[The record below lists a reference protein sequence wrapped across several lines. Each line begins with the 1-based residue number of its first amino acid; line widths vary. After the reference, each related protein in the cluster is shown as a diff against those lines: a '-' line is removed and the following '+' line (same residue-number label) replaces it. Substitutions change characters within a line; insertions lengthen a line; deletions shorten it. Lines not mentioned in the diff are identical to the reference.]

1 MIRRALKLLPHTEW
15 GNRLYWRLSF
25 RKRQGRWPNVKNPER
40 FTDHLYR
47 IKTDGRMLDPLY
59 QYVTDKEYAK
69 DYIAGVLGPG
79 HTPDT
84 YAVLRSDAD
93 VDGLTLNRA
102 PCVIKPTHASGQ
114 VLIHTDAAAPI
125 DRDLLKSWLR
135 LDYYPAAR
143 ELNYRL
149 LTPKVIVEEFFSDG
163 SGAVPKDYKVYCVAG
178 RPAMILVTSGRAHE
192 IGQSYYDT
200 DWQRLAFTWK
210 RPAGPDEHPPPLLA
224 EMLNIAARLSE
235 PFPFVR
241 VDLYG
246 SETTIRVGELT
257 FCPNAG
263 LGEITPDSADL
274 ELGQLFEM

>member
-93 VDGLTLNRA
+93 VDGLTLDRA

-149 LTPKVIVEEFFSDG
+149 LTPKVIVEEFFSED
-163 SGAVPKDYKVYCVAG
+163 SESHPTDYKLHCFGGTPQMIEVIAG
-178 RPAMILVTSGRAHE
+178 RPDDTKATF
-192 IGQSYYDT
+192 YDT
-200 DWQRLAFTWK
+200 NWTKMDVAFTYPAAGETSAPPHLADMLDIASRLA
-210 RPAGPDEHPPPLLA
+210 R
-224 EMLNIAARLSE
+224 
-235 PFPFVR
+235 PFPFIR
-241 VDLYG
+241 VDLYATATG
-246 SETTIRVGELT
+246 VRVGELT
-257 FCPNAG
+257 PCPTAAQVRVK
-263 LGEITPDSADL
+263 PDSADFD
-274 ELGQLFEM
+274 LGHPFEV